1 MVESYEGHAGA
12 AAWGEGVAHHTTLM
26 GVELGSI
33 GTMKRHPLPPFGYW
47 DYCDELLSA
56 HYFESAVQAGVI
68 RGHYFG
74 EDGDLFYHGKVIITT
89 DLIL

>member
-1 MVESYEGHAGA
+1 
-12 AAWGEGVAHHTTLM
+12 
-26 GVELGSI
+26 
-33 GTMKRHPLPPFGYW
+33 MKRHPLPSFGYW
-47 DYCDELLSA
+47 DYYDELLSA